1 MNPAQTFRKYAEAA
15 ERLLARAGICLTEQD
30 GILVAY
36 SGGADSTFLLRV
48 LLAMHEKIG
57 FPLAAL
63 HVEHG
68 IRGEESRRDAAFCLQ
83 TLESLGIPGTV
94 VSVDVPATCK
104 ETGESV
110 ETAARRLRYDALEKG
125 LKSLPGF
132 RYIATAHNRDDAA
145 ETVLF
150 RLLRGCGTEGA
161 AGIPA
166 VRGSIIR
173 PILDVPSD
181 TIRKTLAALS
191 VPFVCDSTNADP
203 FCARNYLRRD
213 VLPRLSRL
221 TPDPG
226 KMLYECSLRFRED
239 DAYLSEIAAAVPE
252 HDRTRR
258 SALRSLP
265 DPILKRVLRTEYLRL
280 GSEMPE
286 SVHIDA
292 AVAQIRKERDG
303 AIAFPHGITFSCV
316 GDLACFKT
324 EESAGSREPVVLTP
338 GENTIGFS
346 GDLVAFSVARD
357 RNETIASSNV
367 YNLSKKVILSSATI
381 EGSVVVRPAE
391 PGDRIVYGG
400 MTHEVR
406 TVLSSH
412 RVPREI
418 RRDYPV
424 FADGAGVLWIPGCA
438 VRDGCDGR
446 ATTDEVFVFSISGGL
461 TDRVKEYTGRAN
473 PDSKRE
479 GTDRQ

>member
-1 MNPAQTFRKYAEAA
+1 MDPASSFFSFTRQA
-15 ERLLARAGICLTEQD
+15 ERLLERAGVRLTERD

-48 LLAMHEKIG
+48 LIALRDRIG

-68 IRGEESRRDAAFCLQ
+68 IRGEEAKADAAFCLA
-83 TLESLGIPGTV
+83 TLRALGVPGKV
-94 VSVDVPATCK
+94 VSVDVPATCRTTK
-104 ETGESV
+104 ESV
-110 ETAARRLRYDALEKG
+110 ETAARRLRYDALRKG
-125 LKSLPGF
+125 LAELPGF

-161 AGIPA
+161 GGIP
-166 VRGSIIR
+166 VLRDNVIR

-181 TIRKTLAALS
+181 VIRKTLSSLGI
-191 VPFVCDSTNADP
+191 PFVCDSTNADP

-213 VLPRLSRL
+213 VLPRLSHL

-239 DAYLSEIAAAVPE
+239 DAYLSEIADAVPQNE
-252 HDRTRR
+252 RAQR
-258 SALRSLP
+258 SALRKLP
-265 DPILKRVLRTEYLRL
+265 DPILKRVLRAEFAKI
-280 GSEMPE
+280 GGEMPE
-286 SVHIDA
+286 AVHIDA

-303 AIAFPHGITFSCV
+303 TVSFPRGIAFSCV
-316 GDLACFKT
+316 GDTAVFLS
-324 EESAGSREPVVLTP
+324 ENRGVSREPVTLVP
-338 GENTIGFS
+338 GETTIGFS
-346 GDLVAFSVARD
+346 GDLVTFSVASSAS
-357 RNETIASSNV
+357 ETIASSNV

-381 EGSVVVRPAE
+381 EGNVIVRPPA
-391 PGDRIVYGG
+391 PGDRITYGG

-406 TVLSSH
+406 TVFSSH

-418 RRDYPV
+418 RRDYPL
-424 FADGAGVLWIPGCA
+424 FCDGAGVLWIPGCA

-446 ATTDEVFVFSISGGL
+446 GKRDEVVTISVCGGL
-461 TDRVKEYTGRAN
+461 TDRVKEYKGREC
-473 PDSKRE
+473 SGSIRE